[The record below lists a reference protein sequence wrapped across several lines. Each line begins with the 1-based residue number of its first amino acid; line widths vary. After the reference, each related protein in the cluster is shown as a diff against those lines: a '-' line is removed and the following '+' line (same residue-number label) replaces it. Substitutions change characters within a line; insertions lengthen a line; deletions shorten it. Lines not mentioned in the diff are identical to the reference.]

1 MGIYR
6 LEVMRRGT
14 IVVDGMDSL
23 EDAEEYIESCNP
35 VDEVNWSDFL
45 EVMQGGMELRKISVP
60 DFMPIREFA
69 EKIKV
74 LPAEIIK
81 WLFLRGKV
89 VVLDS
94 AIGFDD
100 MKEFADKYGFI
111 CEKETEEKNI
121 IDYDMRN
128 IVFHID
134 PVEFY
139 DYMIDF
145 PVMGMEEIPD
155 CFKGKVNQAISQA
168 ISELIEN
175 NNILDTSSLIL
186 ELDIRVQVNLAN
198 EETMYQFVV
207 IVVDSEY
214 RYDISKRIAVKDT
227 ACLSEFKK

>member
-45 EVMQGGMELRKISVP
+45 EAVQGGMELRKISVP

-100 MKEFADKYGFI
+100 MKEFADGYGFI
-111 CEKETEEKNI
+111 CEKETE
-121 IDYDMRN
+121 
-128 IVFHID
+128 
-134 PVEFY
+134 
-139 DYMIDF
+139 
-145 PVMGMEEIPD
+145 
-155 CFKGKVNQAISQA
+155 
-168 ISELIEN
+168 
-175 NNILDTSSLIL
+175 
-186 ELDIRVQVNLAN
+186 
-198 EETMYQFVV
+198 
-207 IVVDSEY
+207 
-214 RYDISKRIAVKDT
+214 
-227 ACLSEFKK
+227 